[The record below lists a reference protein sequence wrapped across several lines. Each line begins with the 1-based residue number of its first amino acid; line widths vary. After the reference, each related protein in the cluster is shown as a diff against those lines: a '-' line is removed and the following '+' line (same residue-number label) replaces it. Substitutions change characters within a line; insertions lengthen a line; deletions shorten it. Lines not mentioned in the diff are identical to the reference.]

1 MINIINIKNGLP
13 ISVIVP
19 LQEKRKDFFFNYTL
33 PLIKAN
39 NPSEIIINT
48 NDGMAGNKRNQ
59 AFDKSTCPYIFCCDD
74 DILLPECFLGTL
86 YNNIKNDKECGYVYT
101 GYNGIVLNS
110 DTNNLKNNFVI
121 ETIDFNQ
128 ELLKSCNYIS
138 TMSLMKRNIFP
149 YFDEMIP
156 RFLDYDL
163 YMNLLSKGIIGKA
176 VHGIKF
182 YAFFLD
188 DGITSIN
195 NPFSYSEIQSKY
207 KL

>member
-1 MINIINIKNGLP
+1 MIEVIKIKNGLP

-19 LQEKRKDFFFNYTL
+19 LQEKRKDFFLNFSL

-48 NDGMAGNKRNQ
+48 NEGKAGKKRNQ
-59 AFDKSTCPYIFCCDD
+59 AFDKSTRPYTFCCDD
-74 DILLPECFLGTL
+74 DILLPECLLSTL
-86 YNNIKNDKECGYVYT
+86 YDNIKNDKECGYVYT
-101 GYNGIVLNS
+101 GYNGIVLNA
-110 DTNNLKNNFVI
+110 DTNVVKNNFVI
-121 ETIDFNQ
+121 ETINFDK
-128 ELLKSCNYIS
+128 ELLKTVNYIS
-138 TMSLMKRNIFP
+138 PMSLMNRNVFP
-149 YFDEMIP
+149 YFDETIP
-156 RFLDYDL
+156 RLLDYDL
-163 YMNLLSKGIIGKA
+163 YMNLLSKGIVGKA

-195 NPFSYSEIQSKY
+195 NPFEYSEIQNKY